1 MDIWH
6 NAGLFPACRYAF
18 PFRHLPVK
26 KGNTH
31 QICNLFLGIKKAMPF
46 RTQPDALNLRK
57 GKPPQNKCL
66 RRSIS
71 LSISILTCTYF
82 HCNAI
87 HLPVYCRSATN
98 LLPLFFQFIS
108 SILFCVFSGLV
119 NAQSIVA
126 YNRIAFLR
134 FR

>member
-1 MDIWH
+1 MPASSLHLDM
-6 NAGLFPACRYAF
+6 LFLSGIYLLKRKLF
-18 PFRHLPVK
+18 
-26 KGNTH
+26 
-31 QICNLFLGIKKAMPF
+31 QICNLFFGYKKRPCPF
-46 RTQPDALNLRK
+46 GHSLTPYNLRK
-57 GKPPQNKCL
+57 EKPPQTLRL

-82 HCNAI
+82 HCNTI
-87 HLPVYCRSATN
+87 HMPVYCQFTAT
-98 LLPLFFQFIS
+98 LLPLFFHFIS
-108 SILFCVFSGLV
+108 SILFCIFSGRV

>member
-1 MDIWH
+1 MPASSLHLDM
-6 NAGLFPACRYAF
+6 LFLSSIYLLKRKLF
-18 PFRHLPVK
+18 
-26 KGNTH
+26 
-31 QICNLFLGIKKAMPF
+31 QICNLFLGIKKRPCPSEHSL
-46 RTQPDALNLRK
+46 TPYNLRK
-57 GKPPQNKCL
+57 EKPPQTLRL

-82 HCNAI
+82 HCNTI
-87 HLPVYCRSATN
+87 HMPVYCQFTAT

-108 SILFCVFSGLV
+108 SILFCIFSGRV

-126 YNRIAFLR
+126 YKRIAFLR